1 MGYRLEIGEL
11 EYKACGGKLYGYVED
26 TEQLKSYKWLLD
38 NCYIDGDEY
47 WSYGCN
53 PKIILRKNKFKEF
66 IKLYNEDCNNAGHTK
81 DIVLKDK
88 GIQELMNSDKLK
100 ILEWG

>member
-1 MGYRLEIGEL
+1 MGYRLEISEL

-26 TEQLKSYKWLLD
+26 TTELKSYKWLLD
-38 NCYIDGDEY
+38 KNYIDGDEY

-53 PKIILRKNKFKEF
+53 PKIILDKEEFKEF
-66 IKLYNEDCNNAGHTK
+66 IKLYNEDCNNAGHEK
-81 DIVLKDK
+81 DVVLKDK
-88 GIQELMNSDKLK
+88 DFQELIKSDKYK